1 MRPQNY
7 TFEQRKEWR
16 EAYLKG
22 EHVPTPLG
30 ARRATFIRELR
41 DWARKC
47 KRFGPDSIDPSA
59 KRKDSPIAVI
69 LAAASLVASDEM
81 STKEAAR
88 QFGVKDMFTGEIISY
103 DLSLHPNM
111 AQITRMLKSAFDA
124 HPDLRGLIFPSDQ
137 GWQYMNKKYASKLA
151 AKGISQS
158 MSRKGNCY
166 DNSIME
172 SFFGVMKNEMYY
184 GLEDTYKSFSEF
196 KKAVDEYI
204 VWHNKERI
212 REGCG
217 YKSPIFFRAEWT
229 KSRQTIQ

>member
-1 MRPQNY
+1 
-7 TFEQRKEWR
+7 
-16 EAYLKG
+16 
-22 EHVPTPLG
+22 
-30 ARRATFIRELR
+30 
-41 DWARKC
+41 
-47 KRFGPDSIDPSA
+47 
-59 KRKDSPIAVI
+59 
-69 LAAASLVASDEM
+69 
-81 STKEAAR
+81 
-88 QFGVKDMFTGEIISY
+88 
-103 DLSLHPNM
+103 
-111 AQITRMLKSAFDA
+111 
-124 HPDLRGLIFPSDQ
+124 
-137 GWQYMNKKYASKLA
+137 MNKKYASKLA